1 MTDTAQPETAA
12 SAPTTESGAPVA
24 AVESY
29 AELVDGLRRTFRS
42 GHTRPMEWRK
52 SQLRALIA
60 LINENEGE
68 LLRALKEDL
77 GKPAVEAFGSDLGF
91 TRTEIKHILKHV
103 DGWAKPSRAPL
114 PVTALPG
121 KGRIVHEPLGVALV
135 IAPWNY
141 PVQLLLSPVAAAIAA
156 GNCVVAKPSEL
167 APATSAVL
175 ARLIP
180 KYLDDKAVVCVEGGV
195 PETTALLD
203 LQYDHVFFT
212 GSTNVGRVVMQ
223 AAAKHLT
230 PVTLE
235 LGGKSPVIVASD
247 ADLATTA
254 RRIMWG
260 KFLNAGQT
268 CIAPDYI
275 LAEASIKDRLID
287 HMVSALEEFYGPD
300 PKKSDSYARIVNT
313 RHLGRLQGHL
323 ASHGGE
329 VVVGG
334 DVDVDERF
342 LAPTIISEPDLD
354 ASIMQEEI
362 FGPLLPVIAVESVD
376 DAVEF
381 VLDRPKPLAL
391 YVFSSSPSTVDRVVA
406 NTSSGGVC
414 VNHVVMH
421 IVPSELPF
429 GGVGPS
435 GMGSYHGKAGFDVFS
450 HHKSVLYKGTKPDVK
465 LMYPP
470 YTDTKEKLLRKAF

>member
-1 MTDTAQPETAA
+1 MTDTANPDTAA
-12 SAPTTESGAPVA
+12 ATPTTDSGAPVA

-103 DGWAKPSRAPL
+103 DGWAKPTRAPL

-121 KGRIVHEPLGVALV
+121 KGRFVHEPLGVALV

-141 PVQLLLSPVAAAIAA
+141 PVQLLLSPMAAAIAA

-180 KYLDDKAVVCVEGGV
+180 KYLDDKAIVCVEGGV

-247 ADLATTA
+247 HRPPHHVGQVPQ
-254 RRIMWG
+254 RRPN
-260 KFLNAGQT
+260 LHRPRLHPRRGQ
-268 CIAPDYI
+268 
-275 LAEASIKDRLID
+275 
-287 HMVSALEEFYGPD
+287 HQGP
-300 PKKSDSYARIVNT
+300 
-313 RHLGRLQGHL
+313 
-323 ASHGGE
+323 
-329 VVVGG
+329 
-334 DVDVDERF
+334 
-342 LAPTIISEPDLD
+342 
-354 ASIMQEEI
+354 
-362 FGPLLPVIAVESVD
+362 
-376 DAVEF
+376 
-381 VLDRPKPLAL
+381 LDRPHGQRSRGVLRRRPEAVGELRPHRQHPPPRPA
-391 YVFSSSPSTVDRVVA
+391 PGPPRQPRRR
-406 NTSSGGVC
+406 GG
-414 VNHVVMH
+414 
-421 IVPSELPF
+421 
-429 GGVGPS
+429 GGW
-435 GMGSYHGKAGFDVFS
+435 
-450 HHKSVLYKGTKPDVK
+450 
-465 LMYPP
+465 
-470 YTDTKEKLLRKAF
+470 